1 MKKLTFAL
9 FALALIAVA
18 CNKNE
23 KPANE
28 VREPKKPEPK
38 AEAAPKVLAPHLI
51 SGQTVGL
58 VRIGME
64 IDSLQQKYPEY
75 EFQEKPVFEFGV
87 DGEANGLLAVKD
99 NQPQFFVWALDDEK
113 TVHGIVILSDRF
125 VTGNGLKVGTTVE
138 EILQK
143 YPEVEIQRDGLDP
156 NMEFIPIEDK
166 KITLHFVNPEGV
178 YIGEYDT
185 DNPEETSR
193 SFDLDRKVDRIYV
206 N

>member
-18 CNKNE
+18 CTKNE

-28 VREPKKPEPK
+28 MREPKQPEPK
-38 AEAAPKVLAPHLI
+38 AEAAPKMPETQVI

-58 VRIGME
+58 ARIGME
-64 IDSLQQKYPEY
+64 LDSLQGKYPEY
-75 EFQEKPVFEFGV
+75 IFQDKPVFEFGV
-87 DGEANGLLAVKD
+87 DGEANGLLALKD
-99 NQPQFFVWALDDEK
+99 DQPQFFVWTLDGE
-113 TVHGIVILSDRF
+113 TTIHGIVILCDRF
-125 VTGNGLKVGTTVE
+125 VTPDGLKVGTTIE

-156 NMEFIPIEDK
+156 NMEFIIIQEK
-166 KITLHFVNPEGV
+166 KITLHFVNPEGQ

-185 DNPEETSR
+185 DNPDETSR